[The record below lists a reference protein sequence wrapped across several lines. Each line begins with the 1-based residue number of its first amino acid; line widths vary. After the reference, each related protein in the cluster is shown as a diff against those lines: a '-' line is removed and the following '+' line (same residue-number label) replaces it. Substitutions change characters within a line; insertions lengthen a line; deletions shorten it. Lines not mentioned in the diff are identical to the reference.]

1 MKILKEGKI
10 PEPRPYR
17 GTCKNCST
25 EVEFENNEAHTT
37 GAIDDRGDLELFV
50 SCPLCSRR
58 IIGVKQPQEKS

>member
-25 EVEFENNEAHTT
+25 EVEFEGNEANTVNIVDEEIILCVT
-37 GAIDDRGDLELFV
+37 
-50 SCPLCSRR
+50 CPICTRR
-58 IIGVKQPQEKS
+58 IIGVKQN